1 MRSAKGV
8 TSVDDVHGQDM
19 QTSGVSRRDVIKGA
33 GATALGLGIAGGL
46 GAATAGAAAPSA
58 PKKGGSLRI
67 GITGSA
73 ADIMDPQYIVA
84 KADQARTLSTWE
96 TLLTFDEN
104 FATTSDY
111 GLATE
116 VSNKGAS
123 QYTVRLRKG
132 VEFHNGKEMTADD
145 VVYSYRRLLNPSIV
159 SVGKPLRTF
168 VDPSGVTKVDKYTV
182 RFDLKAPNVE
192 FRSALAVYTHGIVPD
207 GFVLRTDADRIGT
220 GAYKLVSFTPG
231 RESVHKRYANHWEAD
246 KAYLDEVRIITFSD
260 KTALVNALLA
270 KQIDA
275 AVDIPLAQFA
285 TLKKNKNLSV
295 IESSAGAWDAMCM
308 RLDIPP
314 MNDPNVRAAMRLLV
328 NRKQMIQQVLS
339 GRGQVANDLYGRIDE
354 FYNANNFPQREQDI
368 PAALKLLAKSGY
380 SKAKPLVV
388 DLWAPNDTGGLP
400 EMVNAMAAM
409 ADKTGGVV
417 KINAKVVDGT
427 YWDTNGQ
434 YMNTAFFT
442 TYWSPRAYLAQA
454 IASMDTYPETK
465 WPPSNSTFRAD
476 HKTASGTVNPAKR
489 KAIVARMQKEEWE
502 KGTYIIPYFK
512 VFADAFT
519 KKLNGVEQRPS
530 QLNLDYYGHGFKNFW
545 LA

>member
-1 MRSAKGV
+1 
-8 TSVDDVHGQDM
+8 VDEVHGKDL
-19 QTSGVSRRDVIKGA
+19 QTGGVSRREVIKGA
-33 GATALGLGIAGGL
+33 GAAALGVGIAGGL
-46 GAATAGAAAPSA
+46 GAAPVAAAT
-58 PKKGGSLRI
+58 PKKGGTLRI
-67 GITGSA
+67 GIVGGSN
-73 ADIMDPQYIVA
+73 DLMDPQYIVA
-84 KADQARTLSTWE
+84 KADQARCLAGWE
-96 TLLTFDEN
+96 QLLAFDEN
-104 FATTSDY
+104 FVPSTEY
-111 GLATE
+111 GLAEE
-116 VSNKGAS
+116 VTNKGATE
-123 QYTVRLRKG
+123 YTVRLKKG

-368 PAALKLLAKSGY
+368 PAALALLKKSGY
-380 SKAKPLVV
+380 SKSNPLVV
-388 DLWAPNDTGGLP
+388 ELTAPDDTGGLVS
-400 EMVNAMAAM
+400 MITSFAAMAA
-409 ADKTGGVV
+409 KTDGVV
-417 KINAKVVDGT
+417 KINAKVIDGGT
-427 YWDTNGQ
+427 YWSAKGQ

-519 KKLNGVEQRPS
+519 KKLNGVVERPS
-530 QLNLDYYGHGFKNFW
+530 QLNLDYYGHGYKNFW

>member
-1 MRSAKGV
+1 MVMDEQLGHIVRNG
-8 TSVDDVHGQDM
+8 
-19 QTSGVSRRDVIKGA
+19 GVSRRDVIRGA
-33 GATALGLGIAGGL
+33 GATALGIGIAGGL
-46 GAATAGAAAPSA
+46 GSDAAGAAAPEA
-58 PKKGGSLRI
+58 PKKGGTLRI

-84 KADQARTLSTWE
+84 KADQARCLSAWE
-96 TLLTFDEN
+96 TLLTFDQS
-104 FATTSDY
+104 FKAVSDY

-116 VSNKGAS
+116 VSNKGSS

-145 VVYSYRRLLNPSIV
+145 VVYSYKRLLDPKIV
-159 SVGKPLRTF
+159 TVGKPLRTF
-168 VDPSGVTKVDKYTV
+168 VDPSGVNKVDKYTV
-182 RFDLKAPNVE
+182 RFDLKSPNVE
-192 FRSALAVYTHGIVPD
+192 FRNALAVYTHGIVPD

-220 GAYKLVSFTPG
+220 GAFKLVSFTPG
-231 RESVHKRYANHWEAD
+231 RESVHKRFANHWEAE
-246 KAYLDEVRIITFSD
+246 KTYLDEVRIVTFSD

-275 AVDIPLAQFA
+275 AADIPLTQVAS
-285 TLKKNKNLSV
+285 LKKNKNLKV

-314 MNDPNVRAAMRLLV
+314 MNDPNVRAAMRLIV
-328 NRKQMIQQVLS
+328 NRKQMIQQVLA
-339 GRGQVANDLYGRIDE
+339 GRGKLANDLYGFIDE
-354 FYNANNFPQREQDI
+354 FYNANEFPQREQDI

-400 EMVNAMAAM
+400 EMVTAMAAM

-427 YWDTNGQ
+427 YWDAKGQ

-454 IASMDTYPETK
+454 IASMDTYPETN
-465 WPPSNSTFRAD
+465 WPPAGSSFRED
-476 HKTASGTVNPAKR
+476 HKTAAGTVNPAKR
-489 KAIVARMQKEEWE
+489 RAIVARMQKEEWE

-512 VFADAFT
+512 VFADSFT

-530 QLNLDYYGHGFKNFW
+530 QLNMDYWGHGFKNFW